1 MEKILDKLKLS
12 INNNKRMII
21 FFSILIIIGIIAGS
35 FFSVTISSSDKS
47 LVSNY
52 LENFFLSIKNG
63 NINYYETLLNALLTN
78 TIFIVII
85 WLLGFS
91 VIGLPITLFM
101 FFSKAFSLGFSISS
115 LIMSYKFKGI
125 IYSFFYIIPCQILY
139 FLGFS
144 ILMIYSVTLS
154 LKLFSSIVKKK
165 NIDFKHIVNR
175 YLFIMIITF
184 IIIILSSLLETFIMP
199 LLMKLATFI

>member
-1 MEKILDKLKLS
+1 MEKILYKLRS
-12 INNNKRMII
+12 NIISNKRMII
-21 FFSILIIIGIIAGS
+21 FFSILIIIGIVTGS
-35 FFSVTISSSDKS
+35 LFSVTISSNDKS

-63 NINYYETLLNALLTN
+63 NINYYETLLNALITN
-78 TIFIVII
+78 SIFIVII

-101 FFSKAFSLGFSISS
+101 YFSKSFSLGFSISS

-125 IYSFFYIIPCQILY
+125 FYSFFYIIPCQVLY
-139 FLGFS
+139 FLAFS

-154 LKLFSSIVKKK
+154 LKLFSAIIKKK
-165 NIDFKHIVNR
+165 SIDFKHIVNR
-175 YLFIMIITF
+175 YLFIALITF
-184 IIIILSSLLETFIMP
+184 IIIVISSLFESFLMP
-199 LLMKLATFI
+199 LLMKLITFI